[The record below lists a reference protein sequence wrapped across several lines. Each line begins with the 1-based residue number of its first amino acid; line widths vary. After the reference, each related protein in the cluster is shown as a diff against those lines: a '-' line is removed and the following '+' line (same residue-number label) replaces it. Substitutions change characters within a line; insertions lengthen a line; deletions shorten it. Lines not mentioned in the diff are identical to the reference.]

1 MTPSGPKDSDLGAKT
16 AFFARGRGQASG
28 FWTGEMAA
36 VDHDNEMM
44 LKIPCRPEYI
54 RTVRLAVAEFA
65 QSLNMPRAV
74 IEEIE
79 IAASEAV
86 ANVIRHAYNGVPH
99 PAQVCIKCSE
109 GKSGMVVEI
118 VDKGQG
124 FAAPAANVVPEVDP
138 DREGG
143 LGIIL
148 IKSFMD
154 RVRYTSK
161 PGIGTRL
168 RMTRRTPRDD
178 ARRTG
183 KNGLRIM

>member
-1 MTPSGPKDSDLGAKT
+1 VNVGYVDMVTPE
-16 AFFARGRGQASG
+16 Q
-28 FWTGEMAA
+28 
-36 VDHDNEMM
+36 DNEIV
-44 LKIPCRPEYI
+44 LKIPCRPEYV

-65 QSLNMPRAV
+65 HALKMPNPV

-86 ANVIRHAYNGVPH
+86 ANVIRHAYEGH
-99 PAQVCIKCSE
+99 PRNAQVRIKCSQ
-109 GKSGMVVEI
+109 GKTGMVVEI
-118 VDKGQG
+118 VDKGCG
-124 FAAPAANVVPEVDP
+124 FDAPACNVIPEADP

-161 PGIGTRL
+161 PGSGTRL
-168 RMTRRTPRDD
+168 RMMRRTPSDTPGRP
-178 ARRTG
+178 
-183 KNGLRIM
+183 KNGPLCLL